1 MAESVNRFPAAG
13 ARFRSASGVPP
24 ITSSLFLSTYL
35 CSSVLI
41 LGMAYSQQLV
51 HWFVVPLLLCGILV
65 ASDAVDWIRG
75 CLNVFDPIGILGLLG
90 LHVFFLAPL
99 FHVVSGH
106 WMSTSDPPDDWR
118 TWLGGMA
125 LLNAVG
131 LLAYRLVRQ
140 KARAST
146 SAFSA
151 QSVWQID
158 QRRFLALLAIALV
171 LTAVLQ
177 VWVYSRVGGLRGY
190 ILAYSEGAE
199 AFRGMG
205 WIFMTSESFPIIAL
219 IGFAVYARR
228 RNVGNSWT
236 VLCSVVLCY
245 IVLKLAF
252 GGLRGSRSNT
262 IWGVFWA
269 IGVIHFW
276 VRPIPKKLILAG
288 VVLLVSFMYLYGF
301 YKALG
306 VEALD
311 AFRGGVSVTALATE
325 TGRTLEATILGD
337 LARSDVQAFLLFRL
351 LSPPDEYQFGKGRT
365 YLAAVALLIPRSIW
379 PDRPPGKVK
388 EGTEAQYG
396 PGAYLPERF
405 QSSRVYGLAGE
416 AMLNFGPF
424 SVPLAFGVLGL
435 LVGRVRHIL
444 VTVHPDDA
452 RLLLYPLLV
461 NLCFVLLVSDSDNV
475 VFLLVKNGAIPV
487 LLVYLSSSFRTVPAR
502 AVPGTG
508 NLQVSAVE
516 L

>member
-1 MAESVNRFPAAG
+1 M
-13 ARFRSASGVPP
+13 
-24 ITSSLFLSTYL
+24 
-35 CSSVLI
+35 
-41 LGMAYSQQLV
+41 
-51 HWFVVPLLLCGILV
+51 
-65 ASDAVDWIRG
+65 
-75 CLNVFDPIGILGLLG
+75 
-90 LHVFFLAPL
+90 
-99 FHVVSGH
+99 
-106 WMSTSDPPDDWR
+106 
-118 TWLGGMA
+118 
-125 LLNAVG
+125 
-131 LLAYRLVRQ
+131 
-140 KARAST
+140 
-146 SAFSA
+146 
-151 QSVWQID
+151 
-158 QRRFLALLAIALV
+158 
-171 LTAVLQ
+171 
-177 VWVYSRVGGLRGY
+177 
-190 ILAYSEGAE
+190 
-199 AFRGMG
+199 
-205 WIFMTSESFPIIAL
+205 
-219 IGFAVYARR
+219 
-228 RNVGNSWT
+228 
-236 VLCSVVLCY
+236 LCSVVLCY
-245 IVLKLAF
+245 VALKLAF

-288 VVLLVSFMYLYGF
+288 VVLMVTFMYLYGF

-311 AFRGGVSVTALATE
+311 AFRGGVSVTALAAE

-351 LSPPDEYQFGKGRT
+351 LSPPDEYQFAKGRT
-365 YLAAVALLIPRSIW
+365 YLGAATLLIPRSIW

-435 LVGRVRHIL
+435 LVGRARHML
-444 VTVHPDDA
+444 ATVHTDDA

-475 VFLLVKNGAIPV
+475 VFFLVKNGAIPV

-516 L
+516 LKNATAV